1 MSENIGVVDWFTKKQ
16 KDVNY
21 PEQSDFLL
29 NELISDIIGKFDKSF
44 KMSGIADG
52 LYELFEKNPLLN
64 DISSDSRLPICSLFH
79 HLKNT
84 SGIAVCLMLQ
94 KLDTNEKYGLKC
106 LQEYGI
112 SVEYEQKDLISLVR
126 IAALLHDIGKPR
138 SYTSS
143 SKYQLYHYHTTQSK
157 EIIEH
162 ILSTTKSPLVEKYE
176 LKKILPL
183 LASKHHQRDV
193 DTSFEQLLSTADTIA
208 SAADRI
214 NEIRYEYDGNVL
226 KLISNDKIFPHEI
239 NFDAA
244 DLKCLSLPHTVILG
258 NGQSE
263 SRNVELKDKKAKSAR
278 LFFDKVSAGGPVHWL
293 GKHGQ
298 LSGSIG
304 ILSFDVMGI
313 QGFIN
318 EADKLKML
326 RGGSSIVDSVL
337 QCAESII
344 SKHVCEEAI
353 LFSGGGNLLSFIP
366 NTKEYREQLVKQIE
380 RETNEISKGGLS
392 AAIVTFDEKLSE
404 ITGQFYKVLQNSQ
417 SKLDQKK
424 NENRE
429 KQVISSTKK
438 ICKYCFKRSRY
449 DSSDMCMVCK
459 IKQEV
464 GATETRSIARDFV
477 PHIVGLKEP
486 AELNHIGDSI
496 AVLLIDGNMMGRL
509 FQQTTT
515 PAEYTYKSQI
525 FGSKFKEILRQTIDD
540 FCHDQQKQTM
550 IKHTADDGNKYLG
563 VVPIYAGGDDALI
576 IINAKAA
583 LDFARSLINNIADE
597 FAFEIKFHD
606 SISFKNYVVTASCGI
621 AIADSKFPIYFL
633 LNAAREMESEAK
645 KAFRED
651 TKTNELSIIEMP
663 KGSIALTAVSSAMP
677 GSQYSSFVIAD
688 EQGPSGNKDL
698 TELSNLINYA
708 INGNRS
714 LVSDII
720 TCSDTE
726 EERLNLIKFMYSSIA
741 RKTNGIGIDE
751 CEWMAEVLLN
761 DDLLNAARMIIPHM
775 WSITKVEVA

>member
-1 MSENIGVVDWFTKKQ
+1 MSKNIGVVDWFTKKQ
-16 KDVNY
+16 KDVKY

-29 NELISDIIGKFDKSF
+29 NELISNIIEEFDKCS

-64 DISSDSRLPICSLFH
+64 DISSDSRFPICSLFH

-106 LQEYGI
+106 LQEYGV

-226 KLISNDKIFPHEI
+226 KLTSKDKIFPHEI

-258 NGQSE
+258 NEQSE
-263 SRNVELKDKKAKSAR
+263 SRDVELKDKNAKSAK
-278 LFFDKVSAGGPVHWL
+278 LFFDKVSAGGPVHWR
-293 GKHGQ
+293 GKHGK

-304 ILSFDVMGI
+304 ILSLDIMGI

-326 RGGSSIVDSVL
+326 RGGSSIVDDVL
-337 QCAESII
+337 QRAESII
-344 SKHVCEEAI
+344 SKNVCEEAI

-366 NTKEYREQLVKQIE
+366 NTQECREQIVKQIE
-380 RETNEISKGGLS
+380 KKTKELSKGGLS
-392 AAIVTFDEKLSE
+392 AAIVAFEEPLSDIAGE
-404 ITGQFYKVLQNSQ
+404 FFKVLQDSQ
-417 SKLDQKK
+417 NKLDQKK

-429 KQVISSTKK
+429 KQIISSTKK
-438 ICKYCFKRSRY
+438 ICKYCFKRARY

-459 IKQEV
+459 IKQEKGV
-464 GATETRSIARDFV
+464 NETHSMARKFV
-477 PHIVGLKEP
+477 PDIIGLNEP
-486 AELNHIGDSI
+486 TELNHIGDSI

-525 FGSKFKEILRQTIDD
+525 FGSKFEQILRQTIDD

-550 IKHTADDGNKYLG
+550 IEHTDDDGNKYLG
-563 VVPIYAGGDDALI
+563 IVPIYAGGDDALI

-645 KAFRED
+645 KAFRDD

-677 GSQYSSFVIAD
+677 GSQYSSFVITD
-688 EQGPSGNKDL
+688 DQEKLGNKNL
-698 TELSNLINYA
+698 TELSNLVNYA

-714 LVSDII
+714 PVSDII
-720 TCSDTE
+720 TCSDSE

-741 RKTNGIGIDE
+741 RKTNGVGIDQ

-775 WSITKVEVA
+775 RPLKKWR